1 MNHLPPVSTPPRERI
16 LTWLLSFVFL
26 ASPLVWGQ
34 APPFLSPP
42 PDAETEANEEGDE
55 LSPEDKINQYLQRLA
70 ETQKEERLKRMSA
83 VIGDIDRVCQLSDEQ
98 KKVLNLAAKGATD
111 KGLDG
116 WRTRMDAWVRD
127 RARHSDQDIDE
138 FLSGVGNVRFGESR
152 QWAPERQAIWTNSL
166 KETLT
171 NPQREA
177 YWNDLKAR
185 LAFKHESMAR
195 VIVADLDRHL
205 KFSAEQRSMV
215 LTKMIASSEKYW
227 ERLEEWSGDED
238 NLPLY
243 QMGALVGAISNDEL
257 KTILNENQLDGWQ
270 RYFARHS
277 GVWDTIRGRP
287 EPQLDHL
294 FLAP

>member
-1 MNHLPPVSTPPRERI
+1 MNC
-16 LTWLLSFVFL
+16 LSPT
-26 ASPLVWGQ
+26 PLVLHLLHGFIVVSLALPYFSSAQ
-34 APPFLSPP
+34 NSQKPPIAPTEQESEP
-42 PDAETEANEEGDE
+42 AEAEEE
-55 LSPEDKINQYLQRLA
+55 LTPEDKINQYLHRLA
-70 ETQKEERLKRMSA
+70 EAQKEERFKRMTA
-83 VIGDIDRVCQLSDEQ
+83 VIADIDRVCDLKDSQ
-98 KKVLNLAAKGATD
+98 KKTLQLAAKGATD
-111 KGLDG
+111 KGVDG

-152 QWAPERQAIWTNSL
+152 QWAPERQTIWTNSL

-171 NPQREA
+171 KPQREA

-205 KFSAEQRSMV
+205 KFSAEQRATI

-243 QMGALVGAISNDEL
+243 QMGALVGAISSDEL
-257 KTILNENQLDGWQ
+257 QSLLNENQLEGWQ

-287 EPQLDHL
+287 EPQLDHF

>member
-1 MNHLPPVSTPPRERI
+1 MMP
-16 LTWLLSFVFL
+16 
-26 ASPLVWGQ
+26 
-34 APPFLSPP
+34 LSPSLLIFRVLPCLVVSIFLGLQLTLAQGP
-42 PDAETEANEEGDE
+42 PNTSSPAKEAPEEKDEELTE
-55 LSPEDKINQYLQRLA
+55 EDKINIYLQRLA

-83 VIGDIDRVCQLSDEQ
+83 VIADIDRVCQLNESQVKTLE
-98 KKVLNLAAKGATD
+98 LAAKGATD
-111 KGLDG
+111 KGVDG

-138 FLSGVGNVRFGESR
+138 FLGGVGNVRFGESR

-171 NPQREA
+171 KPQREA

-205 KFSAEQRSMV
+205 KFSAEQRDIV

-257 KTILNENQLDGWQ
+257 KSFLNENQLEGWQ

-287 EPQLDHL
+287 EPQLDHF